1 MNPTPDASSSTVTPA
16 AARHEPPSALSGFLG
31 TLQFLIALA
40 LTCAVLFWLLF
51 VPALL
56 PKPEEDERT
65 PPNEVVTVVGDRL
78 ISIKPGTPIANNLDP
93 KRVETIR
100 LSKPKITV
108 TARVAAS
115 LRPGRDLKT
124 DYWQFDSPENL
135 VAFTDWQ
142 KAVSDIAFNKEQLKS
157 ITNLADARIEAQQRV
172 VTRLQDLFKIGTDS
186 RKDLDAESANLVQ
199 LEIQGNKDKHEA
211 KTALRLAE
219 RAEAVASR
227 QLQQNGLEPAL
238 LEATK
243 KDIDI
248 VMADVPEA
256 RIDDV
261 KVGVEVTARFV
272 SLGPKK
278 FLGIV
283 DRIAP
288 TISKDRHSLRVLC
301 KIKDPIDELRPGM
314 FGDLGID
321 TKLRDT
327 VLVPAEAVL
336 HVGRSDFVLVSV
348 DEAKGLW
355 RVVRIRTGDLHAYGD
370 GDRLEVLSGLAPGD
384 LVLSR
389 GAILIKPAV
398 VRCLAAQ
405 QNWTAAPPA
414 PSAQPEDRK

>member
-1 MNPTPDASSSTVTPA
+1 MNAPDPSSAVPPA
-16 AARHEPPSALSGFLG
+16 PDPHDPHEKPSALSRFLE
-31 TLQFLIALA
+31 TVQFLIALG
-40 LTCAVLFWLLF
+40 LTGGVLFWLLV
-51 VPALL
+51 VPAIL
-56 PKPEEDERT
+56 PKEEPDKRE
-65 PPNEVVTVVGDRL
+65 PPNEVVSVVGDKL
-78 ISIKPGTPIANNLDP
+78 ICIKPGTPLADNLDP
-93 KRVETIR
+93 KKVEMKC
-100 LSKPKITV
+100 LSTPKITV

-115 LRPGRDLKT
+115 LRPGRDQKT

-142 KAVSDIAFNKEQLKS
+142 KAVSDISFNQEQLKS
-157 ITNLADARIEAQQRV
+157 ITKLADARVEAQQKV
-172 VTRLQDLFKIGTDS
+172 VDRLEKTFTAGVDS
-186 RKDLDAESANLVQ
+186 RKDLDAEKANLVQ

-238 LEATK
+238 LEATG

-261 KVGVEVTARFV
+261 KVGVEVAARFV

-278 FLGIV
+278 FLGTV

-301 KIKDPIDELRPGM
+301 KIKDPVDELRPGM
-314 FGDLGID
+314 FADLGID
-321 TKLRDT
+321 TKARDT
-327 VLVPAEAVL
+327 KFVPADAVL
-336 HVGRSDFVLVSV
+336 HVGRGDYVLVSV
-348 DEAKGLW
+348 DQAKGLW
-355 RVVRIRTGDLHAYGD
+355 KVVPIKIGDLRTEGAGD
-370 GDRLEVLSGLAPGD
+370 LLEVTSGLEVGD
-384 LVLSR
+384 LVLSK

-405 QNWTAAPPA
+405 QNWTAASAPP
-414 PSAQPEDRK
+414 SEDRK